1 MPQLSLYVDEE
12 TLKRIETGAKAEN
25 LSISK
30 YVVTKVKE
38 SLEKRWPRNFSRLY
52 GSVQDE
58 TFDIPEEIDFIR
70 DSKREDL

>member
-38 SLEKRWPRNFSRLY
+38 SLEKRWPGNFFRLY